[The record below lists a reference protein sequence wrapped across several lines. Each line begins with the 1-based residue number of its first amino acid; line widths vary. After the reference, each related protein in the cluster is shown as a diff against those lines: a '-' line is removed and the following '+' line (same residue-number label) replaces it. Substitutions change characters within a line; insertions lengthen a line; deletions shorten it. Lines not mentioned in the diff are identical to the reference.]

1 MAKFYLN
8 LLQAIRPDARRLR
21 SLDFVDRQ
29 IHIPL
34 VPDALFPLTLSL
46 TLILLVCFS
55 LLGRTW
61 LASLRHRLGPPIYSF
76 HALLFWY
83 FLLELACY
91 AMVRQI
97 GCVPS

>member
-1 MAKFYLN
+1 MAKFCFN

-61 LASLRHRLGPPIYSF
+61 LASQTQTGASHLLVPCAPLLVLFAGISVLCHGTLDRLRP
-76 HALLFWY
+76 
-83 FLLELACY
+83 
-91 AMVRQI
+91 
-97 GCVPS
+97 